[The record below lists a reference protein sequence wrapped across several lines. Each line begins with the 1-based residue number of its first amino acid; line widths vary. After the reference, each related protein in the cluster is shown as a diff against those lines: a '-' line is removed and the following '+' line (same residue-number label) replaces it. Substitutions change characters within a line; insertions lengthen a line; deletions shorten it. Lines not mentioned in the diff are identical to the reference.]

1 MWYRIGKSI
10 SQHHVRWNKES
21 ERYFHWHLSNFRT
34 NSSTFTTL
42 STLNIFI
49 VPTLEVGGGL
59 VAELLKNILLR
70 VREGGNP
77 KLLYLWLVKSMLT
90 RQTNNLDKW
99 GTILTNST
107 MARTEHEKK
116 SRLDNA
122 NSNDKEFPYFFS

>member
-1 MWYRIGKSI
+1 M
-10 SQHHVRWNKES
+10 
-21 ERYFHWHLSNFRT
+21 
-34 NSSTFTTL
+34 
-42 STLNIFI
+42 
-49 VPTLEVGGGL
+49 EVGGGL
-59 VAELLKNILLR
+59 VADELLKNILLR

-99 GTILTNST
+99 GIILTNSA

-122 NSNDKEFPYFFS
+122 NSNDKDFPYFFFSYPPTTLLPY